1 MTLRAVLA
9 GAGHAHL
16 QLIADAD
23 ALRRAGVAPVLIS
36 PAVLRYSGLA
46 SGVLSGAVEPHEAE
60 IDVAALA
67 RHHGVE
73 HRVGEV
79 EAVDLDSR
87 TAALAGEATI
97 GFDAVSFN
105 IGSVV
110 HAPAAL
116 DGVPGVWPVKPLAGL
131 LGLRRH
137 LEAAFAAE
145 RGCPALV
152 VAGRGQTG
160 YEIAAALAG
169 LCERHGL
176 APRLT
181 LAGPAESVRW
191 APRSA
196 VARLETLLARRGVV
210 IVSDGV
216 ADFAD
221 GRCTLASGRT
231 LSCDAL
237 VLATG
242 LAAPPLIASLGL
254 PVDDRGRLL
263 TTPMLNAAADPRVF
277 AAGDCATIEAAPRPF
292 AGVFGVRA
300 AGILAGNLSALAR
313 GGPLGSYRPQA
324 RWLAIMD
331 LGDGTGLA
339 MRGGRWWLGRP
350 ALVLKRWID
359 RRFIARYR
367 RSGGGP

>member
-16 QLIADAD
+16 QLIANAD
-23 ALRRAGVAPVLIS
+23 ALRRSGVAPVLIS
-36 PAVLRYSGLA
+36 PAVFRYSGLA
-46 SGVLSGAVEPHEAE
+46 SGVLSGAVEPEEAE

-73 HRVGEV
+73 HRIGEI
-79 EAVDLDSR
+79 ETVDLHNR
-87 TAALAGEATI
+87 TISAAGGATLA
-97 GFDAVSFN
+97 FDAVSFN
-105 IGSVV
+105 VGSEVRT
-110 HAPAAL
+110 PAAL
-116 DGVPGVWPVKPLAGL
+116 DGVAGIWPVKPLAGL
-131 LGLRRH
+131 LALRRH
-137 LEAAFAAE
+137 LEAVFAAE
-145 RGCPALV
+145 RRCPALV

-169 LCERHGL
+169 LCERHGI

-181 LAGPAESVRW
+181 LAGPAESVQW
-191 APRSA
+191 APRAA
-196 VARLETLLARRGVV
+196 VARLETLLARRGIA

-216 ADFAD
+216 ADIAD
-221 GRCTLASGRT
+221 GRCRLASGRT
-231 LSCDAL
+231 LTCDAL

-263 TTPMLNAAADPRVF
+263 TMPMLNAAADPRVF
-277 AAGDCATIEAAPRPF
+277 GAGDCATIEAAPRPF
-292 AGVFGVRA
+292 AGVFGVRS
-300 AGILAGNLSALAR
+300 AGILAGNLSALAQ

-324 RWLAIMD
+324 SWLAIMD

-350 ALVLKRWID
+350 ALALKRWID

-367 RSGGGP
+367 RRGGGP